1 MILKVI
7 KDKELVR
14 HLCLSRFYH
23 SLDVETGEP
32 KSAITPPMLP
42 SAAHLRAEPR
52 AAAWV
57 GWGAVASAA
66 AAKTWQKVN
75 WSIIEILYLV
85 NV

>member
-1 MILKVI
+1 M
-7 KDKELVR
+7 KDKELVGI
-14 HLCLSRFYH
+14 FVYH
-23 SLDVETGEP
+23 VFITVSMSKLENP
-32 KSAITPPMLP
+32 SQQSARQMLP

-52 AAAWV
+52 AGAWV